1 MVSKAKL
8 CLYVWPEDGTLLSS
22 FRSTLTVAWKLSI
35 GWRRR
40 MGGVLWGG
48 GGGGGGGINMRVGRI
63 RADNRLDEADQEGI
77 IKEEKR

>member
-1 MVSKAKL
+1 MFACVAGRWHFVEFLPEHFDSSVETIDWL
-8 CLYVWPEDGTLLSS
+8 EEEDG
-22 FRSTLTVAWKLSI
+22 
-35 GWRRR
+35 
-40 MGGVLWGG
+40 GGVVGW

>member
-1 MVSKAKL
+1 
-8 CLYVWPEDGTLLSS
+8 
-22 FRSTLTVAWKLSI
+22 
-35 GWRRR
+35 